1 MRRNAIL
8 LLGLVCAAAVPAGA
22 AEAPVMPPTQI
33 GVAAAVHGRVEVKK
47 PGEVGRIVQ
56 SGEPVHLGDEIK
68 TDAQGTLQIMLLD
81 ETIFTIGPNSSM
93 VIDTFVYDPATDAG
107 KVTAHITQ
115 GLFRFVT
122 GKIAKK
128 NPDQMKVHLPSGTIG
143 IRGTMVA
150 GRVDGANA
158 SVVLLGPG
166 PQNSVGSAAGSITVS
181 TQVGGQT
188 HEVAVVR
195 PGFGTTIP
203 GADQPPTPPAA
214 VPQTE
219 LNALTGAFGPP
230 PGQGGPP
237 DGQPNQPGESHG
249 PGGPMGPPMGQP
261 GKPGDRGPRPPGPP
275 GVPFGPPMG
284 PLGPPLPPLNQAAQD
299 AAQQNQQIM
308 DGLAKFD
315 QLRSVTTGVFHY
327 HINNPLKFH
336 QTAPVDRLGGIDA
349 DVDINFGARTV
360 GGGNSKVHVH
370 TLGINNIDETLP
382 IGSKSFATGN
392 GDAVFSETST
402 TNSLTATLKVN
413 NGGGVIGQSMVVE
426 TTYSAGGREGSGA
439 SDNVGRQN
447 GLTP

>member
-1 MRRNAIL
+1 MRRNLIL
-8 LLGLVCAAAVPAGA
+8 LPLLVCAVATSVGA
-22 AEAPVMPPTQI
+22 AEAPVMPPTQV
-33 GVAAAVHGRVEVKK
+33 GVAAAVHGRVEVAK
-47 PGEVGRIVQ
+47 PGEVGRVVQ

-128 NPDQMKVHLPSGTIG
+128 NPEQMKVHLPSGTIG

-181 TQVGGQT
+181 TQVSGQT

-203 GADQPPTPPAA
+203 GADQPPTPPVP
-214 VPQTE
+214 VPQAE
-219 LNALTGAFGPP
+219 LNALTGSFGPP
-230 PGQGGPP
+230 PSQEGPP
-237 DGQPNQPGESHG
+237 DGQQPGKPGESRG
-249 PGGPMGPPMGQP
+249 PGGPMGPPQGQP
-261 GKPGDRGPRPPGPP
+261 GKPGERGQRPLGPP
-275 GVPFGPPMG
+275 GALFGPMG
-284 PLGPPLPPLNQAAQD
+284 PPNGPPLPPLNAAQD
-299 AAQQNQQIM
+299 AAQQNQQIIN
-308 DGLAKFD
+308 GIAKRE
-315 QLRSVTTGVFHY
+315 QLRSVPSGVFHY
-327 HINNPLKFH
+327 HIDNPLRFH
-336 QTAPVDRLGGIDA
+336 QTAPIDRLGGIDA
-349 DVDINFGARTV
+349 DIDINFGARTL
-360 GGGNSKVHVH
+360 GGGNSSVRVH
-370 TLGINNIDETLP
+370 TIGTSSIDETLA
-382 IGSKSFATGN
+382 IGSKSFATGD
-392 GDAVFSETST
+392 GDAVFSETSG
-402 TNSLTATLKVN
+402 TNSLTATMKVQN
-413 NGGGVIGQSMVVE
+413 QGGIIGQSIVVE
-426 TTYSAGGREGSGA
+426 TNYSAGGRVGSGV
-439 SDNVGRQN
+439 SDNVPRQN